1 MTHHGA
7 IILMM
12 LCLMLS
18 APLLT
23 HAETHSGSAPET
35 PAKTALSDADFNEGV
50 RAVREKDY
58 RKAYLIFQ
66 QHAESMQPDAQYNLA
81 LLLKSG
87 KGSPQNFKQALVWS
101 WLAQLGEVEPAVEL
115 VQDLLDM
122 LEEKSVK
129 DARDQVLQRLED
141 GITKKDRSAVM
152 KIARYYQQVEGEP
165 DMGQAYTW
173 YAVAAALDIE
183 GAAEARDEA
192 FDDVDEAD
200 IVDLQEEATTLFDA
214 FVKQ

>member
-35 PAKTALSDADFNEGV
+35 QAKTPLSDAGFNEGV

-87 KGSPQNFKQALVWS
+87 KGSPQNFNSS
-101 WLAQLGEVEPAVEL
+101 WVKFDGFVTHWVSSCTKTFEL
-115 VQDLLDM
+115 
-122 LEEKSVK
+122 S
-129 DARDQVLQRLED
+129 
-141 GITKKDRSAVM
+141 GFSS
-152 KIARYYQQVEGEP
+152 
-165 DMGQAYTW
+165 
-173 YAVAAALDIE
+173 
-183 GAAEARDEA
+183 
-192 FDDVDEAD
+192 D
-200 IVDLQEEATTLFDA
+200 IVLLRHF
-214 FVKQ
+214 